1 MPSIAVIKWGGTDE
15 QRNAITERYLEGG
28 IDGLLEGRA
37 SESVSSF
44 EKELRVADREETDQ
58 AGQADAGRDAGADG
72 TRRGSSIASGARTVA
87 SSVEGL
93 TDSVANLSRNPPS
106 GGVC

>member
-1 MPSIAVIKWGGTDE
+1 MPSIVVMKWSGSDE
-15 QRNAITERYLEGG
+15 QRNAITQRYLEGG

-44 EKELRVADREETDQ
+44 EKEFRVADREETYQ
-58 AGQADAGRDAGADG
+58 AGQADTGRVARADG
-72 TRRGSSIASGARTVA
+72 TRRGSSIASRARTVA

-93 TDSVANLSRNPPS
+93 TDSVNNLSRNPPS